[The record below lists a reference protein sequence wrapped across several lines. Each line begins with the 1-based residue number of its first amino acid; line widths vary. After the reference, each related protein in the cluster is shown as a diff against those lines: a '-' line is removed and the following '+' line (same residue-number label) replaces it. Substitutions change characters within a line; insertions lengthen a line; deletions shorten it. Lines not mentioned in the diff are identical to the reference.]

1 MSNQTIP
8 PVSSFQVL
16 SDTVSGAQAQL
27 IKLDKGAT
35 GASSPVTDL
44 NPLPVAE
51 TQYDVRIDEGSTY
64 TYIGQALPATAT
76 ATGAWR
82 IKRLVNST
90 SVVTWA
96 DGTAA
101 FSKTWDNRASY
112 TY

>member
-8 PVSSFQVL
+8 PVSSFDVL
-16 SDTVSGAQAQL
+16 SDTVGGAQAQL

-35 GASSPVTDL
+35 GVSSPITDS

-51 TQYDVRIDEGSTY
+51 TQYDVRIDEGATY

-76 ATGAWR
+76 SAAGWR
-82 IKRLVNST
+82 VRRLVNST
-90 SVVTWA
+90 GVTTWA

-101 FSKTWDNRASY
+101 LSKTWDNRASY